1 MPTYHTVISSRG
13 QVVIPAE
20 LRERHG
26 LKQGTAAAWTEENG
40 RLILTP
46 FERLLDQIQ
55 GSLKP
60 GPGQPS
66 AFEELF
72 KERARERAREKR

>member
-1 MPTYHTVISSRG
+1 M
-13 QVVIPAE
+13 IPAE

-26 LKQGTAAAWTEENG
+26 LKKGTPAAWTEEDG

-55 GSLKP
+55 GSIQPKP
-60 GPGQPS
+60 GGPS
-66 AFEELF
+66 GFEELF